1 MLDPAIRER
10 VVHANGLRFHVLEAG
25 SGDRLALFLH
35 GFPELGFSWRHQ
47 LPVLAELGYRAWAPD
62 LRGYGGTDRP
72 QGIAEYAI
80 EKLMDDVAGLIDASG
95 AKETL
100 LVAHDWGGVI
110 AWYFALRRIRPLDR
124 LVVMNLPHPAL
135 LRARRCAAAGASACA
150 PGTCCSSRSRGC
162 RRRCSACAARAAVT
176 EAFRGMAVDKSR
188 FPEEVLDVYRR
199 AALEPGA
206 LTAMINYYRALVRGG
221 GARRQSSLGFP
232 RLELPTLM
240 IWGEQDSALGKELT
254 YGTEA
259 YVPNLTLK
267 YLPHASHWVQQDAPD
282 DVNAILREWLGVAAS
297 SARIARRNS
306 HVTRANSSGCSACGE

>member
-1 MLDPAIRER
+1 MLDPAIRHID
-10 VVHANGLRFHVLEAG
+10 VKANGLRFHVLEAG
-25 SGDRLALFLH
+25 SGDRIALFLH
-35 GFPELGFSWRHQ
+35 GFPELAFSWRDQ
-47 LPVLAELGYRAWAPD
+47 LPLLAELGYRAWAPD
-62 LRGYGGTDRP
+62 MRGYGESDRP

-95 AKETL
+95 AKETV

-110 AWYFALRRIRPLDR
+110 AWYFALRRIRPLSR
-124 LVVMNLPHPAL
+124 LVVMNLPHPAVFDRV
-135 LRARRCAAAGASACA
+135 LRSGWRQRL
-150 PGTCCSSRSRGC
+150 RSWYVLFFQIPWLPEKLFGMR
-162 RRRCSACAARAAVT
+162 RAAPVT

-199 AALEPGA
+199 AALAPGA

-221 GARRQSSLGFP
+221 GARRQRSLGFP
-232 RLELPTLM
+232 RIDVPTLM

-259 YVPNLTLK
+259 FVPNLTLK

-282 DVNAILREWLGVAAS
+282 DVNAILREWLG
-297 SARIARRNS
+297 
-306 HVTRANSSGCSACGE
+306 SG

>member
-1 MLDPAIRER
+1 MLDPAIREIF
-10 VVHANGLRFHVLEAG
+10 VKANGLRFHVLEAG
-25 SGDRLALFLH
+25 AGDRLALFLH
-35 GFPELGFSWRHQ
+35 GFPELAFSWRSQ
-47 LPVLAELGYRAWAPD
+47 LPLLAGLGYRAWAPD

-72 QGIAEYAI
+72 QGIAEYSI

-95 AKETL
+95 AKEVV

-110 AWYFALRRIRPLDR
+110 AWYFALRRIRPLAR
-124 LVVMNLPHPAL
+124 LIVMNLPHPAVFERV
-135 LRARRCAAAGASACA
+135 LRSTWRQRLRSWYVLFFQIPWLPERLFRMRNARL
-150 PGTCCSSRSRGC
+150 
-162 RRRCSACAARAAVT
+162 VT

-221 GARRQSSLGFP
+221 GGRRQTSLGFP
-232 RLELPTLM
+232 RIELPTLM
-240 IWGEQDSALGKELT
+240 VWGEQDTALGKELT

-259 YVPNLTLK
+259 FVPNLTLK

-282 DVNAILREWLGVAAS
+282 DVNAIVREWLGTTP
-297 SARIARRNS
+297 R
-306 HVTRANSSGCSACGE
+306 

>member
-1 MLDPAIRER
+1 MLDPAIHELEIK
-10 VVHANGLRFHVLEAG
+10 ANGLRFHVLEAG
-25 SGDRLALFLH
+25 AGDRLALFLH
-35 GFPELGFSWRHQ
+35 GFPELGFSWRNQ
-47 LPVLAELGYRAWAPD
+47 LPLLAALDYRAWAPD
-62 LRGYGGTDRP
+62 LRGYGGSDRP
-72 QGIAEYAI
+72 QGLHEYAI

-95 AKETL
+95 AKETV

-110 AWYFALRRIRPLDR
+110 AWYFALRRIRPLSR
-124 LVVMNLPHPAL
+124 LIIMNLPHPAIFERVMRTGWRQR
-135 LRARRCAAAGASACA
+135 LRSWYVLFFQIPWLPERLFRMRRAS
-150 PGTCCSSRSRGC
+150 
-162 RRRCSACAARAAVT
+162 AVT

-221 GARRQSSLGFP
+221 GARRQTSLGFP
-232 RLELPTLM
+232 RIELPTLM

-259 YVPNLTLK
+259 FVPDLTLK

-282 DVNAILREWLGVAAS
+282 DVNAILREWLGGTP
-297 SARIARRNS
+297 R
-306 HVTRANSSGCSACGE
+306 

>member
-1 MLDPAIRER
+1 MLDPAIRETE
-10 VVHANGLRFHVLEAG
+10 VLANGLRFHVLEAG
-25 SGDRLALFLH
+25 AGDRLALFLH
-35 GFPELGFSWRHQ
+35 GFPELGFSWRDQ
-47 LPVLAELGYRAWAPD
+47 LPLLAKLGYRAWAPD

-95 AKETL
+95 AKETV

-110 AWYFALRRIRPLDR
+110 AWYFALRRIRPLSR
-124 LVVMNLPHPAL
+124 LIVMNLPHPAIFERVMRSGWRQR
-135 LRARRCAAAGASACA
+135 LRSWYVLFFQIPWLPERLFQMRRASL
-150 PGTCCSSRSRGC
+150 
-162 RRRCSACAARAAVT
+162 VT

-188 FPEEVLDVYRR
+188 FPEAVLDVYRQ

-206 LTAMINYYRALVRGG
+206 MTAMINYYRALVRGG

-232 RLELPTLM
+232 RIELPTLM
-240 IWGEQDSALGKELT
+240 VWGEQDTALGKELT

-259 YVPNLTLK
+259 FVPNLTLR

-282 DVNAILREWLGVAAS
+282 DVNAIVAEWLSAAQ
-297 SARIARRNS
+297 R
-306 HVTRANSSGCSACGE
+306 

>member
-1 MLDPAIRER
+1 MLDPAIRELD
-10 VVHANGLRFHVLEAG
+10 VKANGLRFHVLEAG
-25 SGDRLALFLH
+25 AGDRLALCLH
-35 GFPELGFSWRHQ
+35 GFPELAFSWRHQ
-47 LPVLAELGYRAWAPD
+47 LPVLADLGYRAWAPD
-62 LRGYGGTDRP
+62 MRGYGRTDRP
-72 QGIAEYAI
+72 QGMHEYAI

-95 AKETL
+95 ARETVL
-100 LVAHDWGGVI
+100 LAHDWGGVI

-135 LRARRCAAAGASACA
+135 FERNVRSGWRQRLRSWYVLFFQIPWLPERVFRARN
-150 PGTCCSSRSRGC
+150 
-162 RRRCSACAARAAVT
+162 ARAVT

-188 FPEEVLDVYRR
+188 FPEDVLDVYRR

-232 RLELPTLM
+232 RLELQTLM
-240 IWGEQDSALGKELT
+240 IWGEQDRALGKELT

-282 DVNAILREWLGVAAS
+282 DVNAILRDWLGGT
-297 SARIARRNS
+297 AR
-306 HVTRANSSGCSACGE
+306 